1 MEGVNFVILCE
12 FHFYF
17 YFGKKYEYQQLN
29 FHPNILDQNVELK
42 LNIQR
47 NQTIRLFWNK
57 RREFRRAQS
66 IEKNYNATR
75 GTQGGL
81 VTLKHTHISNRVAIW
96 TVSI

>member
-42 LNIQR
+42 LNI
-47 NQTIRLFWNK
+47 
-57 RREFRRAQS
+57 
-66 IEKNYNATR
+66 
-75 GTQGGL
+75 
-81 VTLKHTHISNRVAIW
+81 
-96 TVSI
+96 